1 MAFPST
7 RGGVG
12 ARPSIAQLGRWLS
25 NWFAGAPAPSRS
37 APETTT
43 SAHNGDHAPEPVA
56 AAVAEPVAQNTVVV
70 APAQS
75 RARSRVAPSKAR
87 TSEHGR
93 PTRAAVAEPARTHKA
108 RPKAV
113 GGKTRVSA
121 AKRVAAAKKK
131 TPKTRSGRST
141 RSTARA
147 AKSRRT
153 R

>member
-7 RGGVG
+7 RGSVG

-56 AAVAEPVAQNTVVV
+56 VALAEPVAQNTVVV

-75 RARSRVAPSKAR
+75 RARSRVAASKAR
-87 TSEHGR
+87 TTEHGR
-93 PTRAAVAEPARTHKA
+93 PTQPARTHKA
-108 RPKAV
+108 RPKA
-113 GGKTRVSA
+113 GAGKTRVSV
-121 AKRVAAAKKK
+121 AKRVAVAKKK
-131 TPKTRSGRST
+131 TPKTRSGRGT

>member
-56 AAVAEPVAQNTVVV
+56 VALAEPVAQNTVVV

-75 RARSRVAPSKAR
+75 RARSRVAAR
-87 TSEHGR
+87 
-93 PTRAAVAEPARTHKA
+93 AKTHKA
-108 RPKAV
+108 RPKAG
-113 GGKTRVSA
+113 GGKTRVSV
-121 AKRVAAAKKK
+121 AKRVAVAKKK

>member
-25 NWFAGAPAPSRS
+25 SWFAGAPAPSRS

-93 PTRAAVAEPARTHKA
+93 PTRAAVAQPARTHKA
-108 RPKAV
+108 RPKA
-113 GGKTRVSA
+113 GARKTRVSV
-121 AKRVAAAKKK
+121 AKSVAVAKKK